1 MCSSLGMGAVLLLVL
16 VSSSALV
23 SSSSST
29 EDIVKEEFAKM
40 KQFTLELFREQ
51 NMFTESKFEEKAN
64 LIRDSS
70 SYSGPGH
77 GFVKVFSHD
86 TGGGLFSSQ
95 EEALN
100 KNPDNPDAELFSILD
115 QLEDYRD
122 HEGILHFKL
131 CYPEITGVGG
141 GHCNEWTQTS
151 NPLYYSTIQGF
162 QAIALAFPHDGNKK
176 PWQGLGRS
184 FAKYSVL
191 DDTPSDDTWWT
202 AIGATAYSASEHI
215 QSDDC
220 IPGPLPHLVTKV
232 ELYISG
238 GKNILCP
245 LILELKCDRK
255 T

>member
-1 MCSSLGMGAVLLLVL
+1 MSSSLGIGAVLLLF
-16 VSSSALV
+16 SAGV
-23 SSSSST
+23 SSSS
-29 EDIVKEEFAKM
+29 
-40 KQFTLELFREQ
+40 
-51 NMFTESKFEEKAN
+51 
-64 LIRDSS
+64 SS

-86 TGGGLFSSQ
+86 TAGGLFSSQ
-95 EEALN
+95 EGALS

-184 FAKYSVL
+184 LAKYSVL

-202 AIGATAYSASEHI
+202 AIGATAYSAPEHI
-215 QSDDC
+215 KSEEDC
-220 IPGPLPHLVTKV
+220 IPGPRTHMVTKV
-232 ELYISG
+232 ELYILGS
-238 GKNILCP
+238 I
-245 LILELKCDRK
+245 
-255 T
+255 

>member
-16 VSSSALV
+16 VFSSV
-23 SSSSST
+23 GMTSSSS
-29 EDIVKEEFAKM
+29 
-40 KQFTLELFREQ
+40 
-51 NMFTESKFEEKAN
+51 
-64 LIRDSS
+64 SS

-115 QLEDYRD
+115 KLEDYQD
-122 HEGILHFKL
+122 HEGIFHFKL
-131 CYPEITGVGG
+131 CYPEITGVDG

-151 NPLYYSTIQGF
+151 NPMIHQNVLGF
-162 QAIALAFPHDGNKK
+162 EAISLAFPQDGNNH
-176 PWQGLGRS
+176 PWGGLGRS

-191 DDTPSDDTWWT
+191 DDTPSDDPWWT

-238 GKNILCP
+238 AKP
-245 LILELKCDRK
+245 
-255 T
+255 

>member
-16 VSSSALV
+16 VVTSASV
-23 SSSSST
+23 
-29 EDIVKEEFAKM
+29 
-40 KQFTLELFREQ
+40 
-51 NMFTESKFEEKAN
+51 
-64 LIRDSS
+64 S

-122 HEGILHFKL
+122 HEGILHFEL

-202 AIGATAYSASEHI
+202 AIGATAYSAPEHI
-215 QSDDC
+215 KSEEDC
-220 IPGPLPHLVTKV
+220 IPGPRTHMVTKV
-232 ELYISG
+232 ELYILG
-238 GKNILCP
+238 GI
-245 LILELKCDRK
+245 
-255 T
+255 

>member
-23 SSSSST
+23 SSSS
-29 EDIVKEEFAKM
+29 
-40 KQFTLELFREQ
+40 
-51 NMFTESKFEEKAN
+51 
-64 LIRDSS
+64 SS

-131 CYPEITGVGG
+131 CYPEISGVGG

-162 QAIALAFPHDGNKK
+162 QAIALAFPHDGNNH
-176 PWQGLGRS
+176 PWRGLGRS
-184 FAKYSVL
+184 QAKFSFL

-202 AIGATAYSASEHI
+202 AIGATAYSAPEHI
-215 QSDDC
+215 KSEEDC
-220 IPGPLPHLVTKV
+220 IPGPRTHMVTKV
-232 ELYISG
+232 ELYILGS
-238 GKNILCP
+238 I
-245 LILELKCDRK
+245 
-255 T
+255 